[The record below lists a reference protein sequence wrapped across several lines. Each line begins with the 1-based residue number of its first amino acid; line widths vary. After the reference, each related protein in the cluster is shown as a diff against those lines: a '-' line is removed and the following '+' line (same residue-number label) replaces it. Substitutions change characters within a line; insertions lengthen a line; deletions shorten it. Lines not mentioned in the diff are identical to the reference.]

1 MSGEKWQDDGGNRVL
16 ALDDSREVLAL
27 VMHVASKIGYVTRGA
42 HTVGEFTRLF
52 AEFRPTLVLLDIV
65 IGEDDAMPVLD
76 FIGAQPGNVPII
88 LMSGHDG
95 RIMGSVQVLAQAR
108 GLKIVG
114 AVRKQIGFEKFEALL
129 RKHYH
134 SPQARQYG

>member
-1 MSGEKWQDDGGNRVL
+1 MSGEEWQADTGNRVL

-27 VMHVASKIGYVTRGA
+27 VMHVARKVGYLARGA
-42 HTVGEFTRLF
+42 HTVEEFTRVY
-52 AEFRPTLVLLDIV
+52 AEFKPTLVLLDIV

-108 GLKIVG
+108 GLNVVG
-114 AVRKQIGFEKFEALL
+114 AVHKQTGFDKFERLML
-129 RKHYH
+129 KQYR